1 MKGIK
6 RKKENK
12 KEKKRMNE
20 EIKNKIKGRI
30 ERKQKG
36 MKGTEKEMKNGKRDE
51 GIEEE

>member
-6 RKKENK
+6 RKKENE

-30 ERKQKG
+30 ERKQK
-36 MKGTEKEMKNGKRDE
+36 EMKNGKRDE

>member
-6 RKKENK
+6 RKKENE

-20 EIKNKIKGRI
+20 KIKNKIKGRI
-30 ERKQKG
+30 ERKQ
-36 MKGTEKEMKNGKRDE
+36 KEMKNGKRDE